1 MKNKKI
7 ITVLVILIIII
18 SAIASLVGIFS
29 SSGPGQRTIESVR
42 GQSVT
47 LYGQGLY
54 QDMSADVAIQGIAQD
69 WVTLLLGIPM
79 LLAGLYFVRKGS
91 LRGRLVLSG
100 TIGYFLV
107 TYLFYMTMAMYNQ
120 MFLVYIMLLG
130 LSFFALVLTLFSY
143 DLDQLKKSFIN
154 EKVFKYA
161 GYFLMSNSILIA
173 FLWLSIILPAFIKG
187 MVPNQVEHY
196 TTLIVQGF
204 DLGLLLPICFVSGW
218 LAVRKN
224 IYGYLYSIVNLIL
237 LVILMTALVSK
248 IIFMA
253 NAGQNVIPVIFI
265 IPVIDLIAIL
275 FSFLIIRSTQT
286 NYQAA

>member
-7 ITVLVILIIII
+7 ITVLVILIVVI

-42 GQSVT
+42 DQTVM

-69 WVTLLLGIPM
+69 WITLLLGIPM
-79 LLAGLYFVRKGS
+79 LLAGLYFARKGS

-120 MFLVYIMLLG
+120 MFLAYIVLLG
-130 LSFFALVLTLFSY
+130 LSFFALALTLFSY
-143 DLDQLKKSFIN
+143 DLEQLRKSFTN
-154 EKVFKYA
+154 ERVFKFA

-173 FLWLSIILPAFIKG
+173 MLWLSIILPAFIKG
-187 MVPNQVEHY
+187 VVPNQVEHY

-204 DLGLLLPICFVSGW
+204 DLGLILPICFVSGW

-224 IYGYLYSIVNLIL
+224 IYGYLYVIINLIL

-248 IIFMA
+248 IVFMA
-253 NAGQNVIPVIFI
+253 NAGENVIPVVFI
-265 IPVIDLIAIL
+265 IPVIDLLAII
-275 FSFLIIRSTQT
+275 FSFLLIRNIPAQTQK
-286 NYQAA
+286 

>member
-1 MKNKKI
+1 MKNRKI
-7 ITVLVILIIII
+7 ITVLVILIVII
-18 SAIASLVGIFS
+18 SAIASLGGIFS
-29 SSGPGQRTIESVR
+29 TSGPGQRTIESVR
-42 GQSVT
+42 GQTVM

-79 LLAGLYFVRKGS
+79 LLTSLYFARKGS
-91 LRGRLVLSG
+91 LGGRLVLSG

-120 MFLVYIMLLG
+120 MFLAYIVLLG

-143 DLDQLKKSFIN
+143 DFEQLRKSFTN
-154 EKVFKYA
+154 ERTLKYA

-173 FLWLSIILPAFIKG
+173 MLWLIIILPAFIKG
-187 MVPNQVEHY
+187 IVPNQVEHY

-204 DLGLLLPICFVSGW
+204 DIGLILPICFVSGW

-224 IYGYLYSIVNLIL
+224 IYGYLYAIITLIL

-248 IIFMA
+248 IVFMA
-253 NAGQNVIPVIFI
+253 NAGQNVIPVVFI
-265 IPVIDLIAIL
+265 IPVIDLLAII
-275 FSFLIIRSTQT
+275 FSFLLIRNIPDQR
-286 NYQAA
+286 QK